1 MDVDVRH
8 LLRNFSAKIKH
19 SIPVAVAPQRQGL
32 GLHKAAVLPVMQADA
47 ERAAV
52 VPVLEDCCSAGIKR
66 VLPVVQAGVS
76 CRRVLPE
83 YPSAVGFVQQADEVV
98 ESVGLT
104 VIGAYADDVEL

>member
-1 MDVDVRH
+1 
-8 LLRNFSAKIKH
+8 
-19 SIPVAVAPQRQGL
+19 
-32 GLHKAAVLPVMQADA
+32 MQANA

-104 VIGAYADDVEL
+104 VIGAYADDVEVVVALGEGLPAAGGICPEQYVRRYVTYPHCVIFNFIFI